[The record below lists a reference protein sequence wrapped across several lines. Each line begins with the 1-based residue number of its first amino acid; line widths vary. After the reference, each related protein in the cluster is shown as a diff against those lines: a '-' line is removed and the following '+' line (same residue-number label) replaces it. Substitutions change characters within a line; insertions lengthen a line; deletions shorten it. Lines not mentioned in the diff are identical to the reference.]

1 MNKRLIPA
9 ILAATVL
16 AVLPLDGAF
25 ARGGGGAGGGF
36 GGGGGSRGHGG
47 DVSDGGRGSVSY
59 SRPQSPSQQR
69 LYDEARKS
77 CHDAAQQLALCMQA
91 TPCVAGGR
99 DIMECLR
106 AKEIGDCERYRT
118 AYYLCRRSQLDMR
131 TRIRGKK
138 YADNAASTDD
148 DA

>member
-36 GGGGGSRGHGG
+36 GGGGGGGGSRGHGG

-77 CHDAAQQLALCMQA
+77 CNGARYSSGA
-91 TPCVAGGR
+91 TPRIDYGSNSYNCFESG
-99 DIMECLR
+99 
-106 AKEIGDCERYRT
+106 T
-118 AYYLCRRSQLDMR
+118 SRR
-131 TRIRGKK
+131 
-138 YADNAASTDD
+138 
-148 DA
+148 